1 MRLAF
6 RSLAKNPGF
15 AIAAIVTLAL
25 GIGAN
30 TAIFTI
36 VNAVLIR
43 PLPLPHPERL
53 IFFQEGTQQSPWD
66 STSILDLRDYRK
78 QSGVFEQLEATA
90 SANLNLKGRERPER
104 ILAATVTPGYLAMM
118 GAQPLTGR
126 PFFADEDQPGKNHVI
141 VLSVGL
147 WRADFGADSGIVGK
161 TIEVNG
167 EKYTVAGVMPANFRF
182 PFTQAEAWVPLTPEP
197 VQLNRANRSV
207 DITGRLKPGATL
219 AQAQAEMNTIFAR
232 LAVQYPDTNT
242 GRRVML
248 RTLQEQRVR
257 NVRVEFT
264 ILLGAVLF
272 VFLIGCANVANL
284 LLARAASRVKE
295 YAIRRALGAGRW
307 RLIRQFVAEASILAV
322 AGAIAG
328 SMLAWWFV
336 DLLLAI
342 SGMPLIDD
350 ATPDFTVLSFT
361 IGLSFSAVLLMSLA
375 GSVQTWRIELIQSL
389 KEGGRSSSAVA
400 TARMR
405 RFLVIGEI
413 AAAFVLLVGAGLL
426 MRSFLNLHN
435 TNPGFDPRHVLTM
448 RLSLRAASLDDV
460 LHNVS
465 NLPGIQSAAVSSSL
479 PLEGYGWYT
488 GFEIEGQPGR
498 RKEEQ
503 PEAIVRA
510 VSSGYFQ
517 TLAIPIL
524 KGRAFSDADDS
535 AHPPAAIINEKL
547 ARNFFP
553 NGNAIGQR
561 LRTKDSGWMSIVG
574 IAGDVKESGL
584 GREAQPEIEI
594 PYKQAPPA
602 PAMAIAIRASGDPAA
617 LAAAVCKQVA
627 AIRSDQPVFAVRS
640 MERLVADSM
649 AGDRGGA
656 QIMGAFAALAALL
669 AAVGIY
675 GVISYLAKQRRQEMG
690 IRIAL
695 GAGAGDIVRIVVF
708 QGLKLA
714 AAGIAIGLLGAFAV
728 TRVMTGHIYASV
740 TDPVAFTL
748 VPVFLAIVAV
758 LATVTPALSA
768 SRVDPIEA
776 LRYE

>member
-1 MRLAF
+1 MRIAF

-15 AIAAIVTLAL
+15 ALAAIVTLAL
-25 GIGAN
+25 GVGAN

-43 PLPLPHPERL
+43 PLPLPHPQRV
-53 IFFQEGTQQSPWD
+53 IFFQEGTKQSPWD
-66 STSILDLRDYRK
+66 STSLLDFRDYRK
-78 QSGVFEQLEATA
+78 QSGVFEQIEAAA
-90 SANLNLKGRERPER
+90 SVNLNLKGRERPER
-104 ILAATVTPGYLAMM
+104 VLAATVTPGYLAMM

-126 PFFADEDQPGKNHVI
+126 TFLADEDQPGRNRVI
-141 VLSVGL
+141 VLGEGL
-147 WRADFGADSGIVGK
+147 WRADFGADSNVVGK

-167 EKYTVAGVMPANFRF
+167 EKYTVAGVMPTNFRF
-182 PFTQAEAWVPLTPEP
+182 PFTQAEAWIPLTPEAA
-197 VQLNRANRSV
+197 QLDRANRSV
-207 DITGRLKPGATL
+207 ELTGRLKPGSTL
-219 AQAQAEMNTIFAR
+219 PQAQAEMNTIFAR
-232 LAVQYPDTNT
+232 LAAQYPDTNS
-242 GRRVML
+242 GRRVAL

-307 RLIRQFVAEASILAV
+307 RLLRQFVAEASILAV
-322 AGAIAG
+322 GGAIVG
-328 SMLAWWFV
+328 SMLALWFV
-336 DLLLAI
+336 DLVI
-342 SGMPLIDD
+342 SLPGMPVIDD
-350 ATPDFTVLSFT
+350 VTPDATVLLFT
-361 IGLSFSAVLLMSLA
+361 IGLSFAAVLAMSLA
-375 GSVQTWRIELIQSL
+375 GSLQTWRLELIQSL
-389 KEGGRSSSAVA
+389 KEGGRGSSVSA

-405 RFLVIGEI
+405 RFLVVGEI
-413 AAAFVLLVGAGLL
+413 AAAMVLLVGAGLL

-435 TNPGFDPRHVLTM
+435 TNPGFDPKRVLTM
-448 RLSLRAASLDDV
+448 RTSLPAGSFDDV
-460 LHNVS
+460 LQKIS
-465 NLPGIQSAAVSSSL
+465 TLPGVKSAAVSSSL

-488 GFEIEGQPGR
+488 GFDIEGQPGR

-503 PEAIVRA
+503 PVVLARA
-510 VSSGYFQ
+510 VSSGYFH

-524 KGRAFSDADDS
+524 SGRAFSDADDS
-535 AHPPAAIINEKL
+535 THPPSAIVNEKL

-561 LRTKDSGWMSIVG
+561 IRVKDSGWMSIVG
-574 IAGDVKESGL
+574 TSGDVKESGL
-584 GREAQPEIEI
+584 GRETEPEIEI
-594 PYKQAPPA
+594 PYKQMPPA
-602 PAMAIAIRASGDPAA
+602 PSIAIAIRTTGDPAA
-617 LAAAVCKQVA
+617 MAGAVRKQIA
-627 AIRSDQPVFAVRS
+627 SLHPDQPVFALRS
-640 MERLVADSM
+640 MEQLVAESM

-695 GAGAGDIVRIVVF
+695 GAGTGDIVRIVVL

-714 AAGIAIGLLGAFAV
+714 GAGIAIGLLGAFAV
-728 TRVMTGHIYASV
+728 TRVMAGHIYASV
-740 TDPVAFTL
+740 TDPVAFTV

-758 LATVTPALSA
+758 LATVTPALAA